1 MPSNMNQVQCYS
13 YFSIA
18 SQTQTIRTGEG
29 RLAHVAV
36 ENGNFDPAVIT
47 DLLGLHP
54 HRAWQQGDR
63 NAFNKPYGFSCWSG
77 CMQKKPVFDA
87 GRQCQRI
94 ALQLHD
100 KIPVLN
106 ALRQQYAVQFWIS
119 VVSVLHPEEST
130 PALSLGHEV
139 IAFCYLTGTQ
149 IDVDM
154 YVSEATTSLVL
165 AGKLVC

>member
-1 MPSNMNQVQCYS
+1 
-13 YFSIA
+13 
-18 SQTQTIRTGEG
+18 
-29 RLAHVAV
+29 
-36 ENGNFDPAVIT
+36 
-47 DLLGLHP
+47 
-54 HRAWQQGDR
+54 
-63 NAFNKPYGFSCWSG
+63 
-77 CMQKKPVFDA
+77 MQKKPVFDA